1 MNPVP
6 ANHNQNSGY
15 GYGRNIPVLVV
26 AYQELYLRY
35 HPIYSTGTYKK
46 AKLPEPVFESPI
58 CKTELPVDGFLNP
71 MTISYQKVN
80 ILCIHEAGLVFF

>member
-1 MNPVP
+1 MN
-6 ANHNQNSGY
+6 
-15 GYGRNIPVLVV
+15 PVLVV

-35 HPIYSTGTYKK
+35 HPIYRDIQEN
-46 AKLPEPVFESPI
+46 KLPEPVFESPI